1 MAKYTSDTNL
11 IRGAAAVGQSM
22 MPTDLSGLDKITKAG
37 TDMMDKASK
46 DVEAEIKK
54 RDELKKK
61 FDDSSEAVLLRSGA
75 LGGKLYDATVEKVKK
90 LRLSYID
97 GIVNKDEKQ
106 KMNAL
111 VALNNH
117 SIFIQDHKQTNV
129 DIADLRTKGKLSS
142 YYEKNA
148 RGREKT
154 SIMTQIQD
162 QTYVDV
168 TTDETT
174 GEEVFHVRGLD
185 KETGELND
193 EIIKV
198 SNKQYKKMASTLR
211 NYTTGNQ
218 YINTLN
224 AVKKDEAFSD
234 DMFRQGIRQGLPK
247 TKEEWD
253 AAAYDDI
260 SGTNLQDM
268 LNDSG
273 TLDQEILMSID
284 PKVWDLDNDPKTL
297 NKEEKAAFIDAVV
310 NTEND
315 FFNLGVSNQ
324 ILEDQL
330 TNAGRA
336 SHEKHW
342 LDINNKKQEILDRQ
356 VNANKSKGLHLPHG
370 YMEHPQIEAE
380 YNYLGS
386 GNEGDIFQFKY
397 NERDLTVTRQK
408 DGAWK
413 YNDGTETGV
422 IFTPNQ
428 IKGARGLHHLEN
440 FAEPAGGYT
449 TPRTK
454 EEIEAAEIEAKNKIP
469 LPNRDITSE
478 EYLESDE
485 QAIADKLKET
495 YQAYGDFKFE
505 YSRRDLLRMIAPDGT
520 VGTVKLNRRGGG
532 NNKESQNKIR
542 DFIYKNSKEKANTEF
557 NSTTP

>member
-1 MAKYTSDTNL
+1 MAKYTSDANL
-11 IRGAAAVGQSM
+11 IKGAATAYRNYDNVAGM
-22 MPTDLSGLDKITKAG
+22 YAGLDKVTKVG
-37 TDMMDKASK
+37 MDLMEKNIK
-46 DVEAEIKK
+46 QRKEVEK
-54 RDELKKK
+54 R
-61 FDDSSEAVLLRSGA
+61 FDDASEGVLLKSGA
-75 LGGKLYDATVEKVKK
+75 LGGKLYESAIADTKQ
-90 LRLSYID
+90 LRELYID
-97 GIVNKDEKQ
+97 GVNTRDEKK
-106 KMNAL
+106 KMDAMVGLQNL
-111 VALNNH
+111 
-117 SIFIQDHKQTNV
+117 SIFVQDHKQTNL
-129 DIADLRTKGKLSS
+129 DIANLRSKGDLSS
-142 YYEKNA
+142 YYDKNA
-148 RGREKT
+148 KGREKAK
-154 SIMTQIQD
+154 IITQILNQD
-162 QTYVDV
+162 YSNVSTNEEGDKVFHVKGLD
-168 TTDETT
+168 
-174 GEEVFHVRGLD
+174 GEEV
-185 KETGELND
+185 
-193 EIIKV
+193 KV
-198 SNKQYKKMASTLR
+198 SSKEYREMSSTLT
-211 NYTTGNQ
+211 NYKTGNG
-218 YINTLN
+218 YMKTLN
-224 AVKKDEAFSD
+224 AAKKDEIFSE
-234 DMFRQGIRQGLPK
+234 DMFRQGIKQAVPK
-247 TKEEWD
+247 TKNEWD

-260 SGTNLQDM
+260 SGTNLEEM

-297 NKEEKAAFIDAVV
+297 NKEEKAAFIDAVL

-330 TNAGRA
+330 TNAART
-336 SHEKHW
+336 SHDKHW
-342 LDINNKKQEILDRQ
+342 LEINNKKQEILDRQ
-356 VNANKSKGLHLPHG
+356 ANADKSKGLRLPHG

-397 NERDLTVTRQK
+397 NETDLTVTRQK
-408 DGAWK
+408 DGTWK

-449 TPRTK
+449 TPKTT
-454 EEIEAAEIEAKNKIP
+454 EEIEAAKIEAKNKIP

-505 YSRRDLLRMIAPDGT
+505 YSGRNLLRITAPDGT
-520 VGTVKLNRRGGG
+520 VGTVELNRRGGS
-532 NNKESQNKIR
+532 NNKKSQNKIR
-542 DFIYKNSKEKANTEF
+542 DFIYENSKEKANTEF